1 MLSLGVQTNR
11 MMTGPLRTLTHGLTN
26 KLQVNMSGMEM
37 GMYEIAQQALDDART
52 MLELLQDELDR
63 QREFHYDK
71 VVSIRLDS

>member
-1 MLSLGVQTNR
+1 